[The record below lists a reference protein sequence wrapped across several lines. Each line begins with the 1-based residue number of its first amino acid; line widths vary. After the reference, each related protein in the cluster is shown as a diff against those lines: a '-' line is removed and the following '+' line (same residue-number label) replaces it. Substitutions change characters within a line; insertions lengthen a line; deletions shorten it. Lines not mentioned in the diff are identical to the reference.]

1 MKRKRVAVL
10 FGGRSS
16 EYDVSL
22 ETAAAF
28 MAHIDRAAFEV
39 VPVWVE
45 RGSGA
50 WNIVPDGVPVE
61 RVGEWLETASRIRV
75 VLSPGRFTRGL
86 VMLGGRRPLRTV
98 QIDAALPL
106 LHGRNGEDGTVQG
119 AFELAGIPVVGCGA
133 ECSALCMDKR
143 LAHVVA
149 GAAGVPAPRSVL
161 VRKREFECAGAPDGA
176 ASVGFPCFVKPV
188 RSGSSI
194 GISLVERTSELEA
207 ALELAF
213 ERDDEALVEERVDG
227 SEVGVAVLERREEL
241 VCGEPDEI
249 ELAGGFFDFH
259 EKYSLETSSIH
270 VPARIPAPDRE
281 RVQEL
286 ARRVF
291 RALGCRGFARVDFFR
306 AADGR
311 LLFNEANT
319 IPGFTAHSR
328 FPMMMAAAG
337 WTFGR
342 AVNEI
347 LAEGVRR

>member
-75 VLSPGRFTRGL
+75 ALSPDRFTRGL

-149 GAAGVPAPRSVL
+149 GAGGVPAPSWVL
-161 VRKREFECAGAPDGA
+161 V
-176 ASVGFPCFVKPV
+176 S
-188 RSGSSI
+188 
-194 GISLVERTSELEA
+194 
-207 ALELAF
+207 
-213 ERDDEALVEERVDG
+213 
-227 SEVGVAVLERREEL
+227 
-241 VCGEPDEI
+241 
-249 ELAGGFFDFH
+249 
-259 EKYSLETSSIH
+259 
-270 VPARIPAPDRE
+270 
-281 RVQEL
+281 
-286 ARRVF
+286 
-291 RALGCRGFARVDFFR
+291 
-306 AADGR
+306 
-311 LLFNEANT
+311 
-319 IPGFTAHSR
+319 
-328 FPMMMAAAG
+328 
-337 WTFGR
+337 
-342 AVNEI
+342 
-347 LAEGVRR
+347 

>member
-28 MAHIDRAAFEV
+28 MAHIDRTAFEV

-45 RGSGA
+45 RESGA
-50 WNIVPDGVPVE
+50 WNIVPDGVPAE
-61 RVGEWLETASRIRV
+61 RAGEWLEAASRVRV
-75 VLSPGRFTRGL
+75 VLSPDRFTRGL
-86 VMLGGRRPLRTV
+86 VMLAGRSSLRAV
-98 QIDAALPL
+98 QLDAALPL
-106 LHGRNGEDGTVQG
+106 LHGKNGEDGTVQG
-119 AFELAGIPVVGCGA
+119 AFELAGIPVIGCGA

-149 GAAGVPAPRSVL
+149 GAAGVPSPRSVL
-161 VRKREFECAGAPDGA
+161 VRKRDFRRAGAPDGA
-176 ASVGFPCFVKPV
+176 ASVGLPCFVKPV

-194 GISLVERTSELEA
+194 GISLVERAPELDA
-207 ALELAF
+207 ALGLAF
-213 ERDDEALVEERVDG
+213 ERDDEVLVEERVEG
-227 SEVGVAVLERREEL
+227 SEVGVAVLERQGGL

-270 VPARIPAPDRE
+270 VPARISARE
-281 RVQEL
+281 RAGVQTL

-291 RALGCRGFARVDFFR
+291 RALGCRGFARIDFFR
-306 AADGR
+306 TADGS

-319 IPGFTAHSR
+319 VPGFTAHSR

-337 WTFGR
+337 WTFER
-342 AVNEI
+342 TVSEI
-347 LAEGVRR
+347 LTEGVRR

>member
-1 MKRKRVAVL
+1 MERKRVAVL

-16 EYDVSL
+16 EYNVSL

-28 MAHIDRAAFEV
+28 MARIDRKRFDV
-39 VPVWVE
+39 VPVWIE
-45 RGSGA
+45 QESGA
-50 WNIVPDGVPVE
+50 WSIVPDDVPAE
-61 RVGEWLETASRIRV
+61 RAGEWLETASRVRV
-75 VLSPGRFTRGL
+75 ALSPDRFTRGL
-86 VMLGGRRPLRTV
+86 VMLGGRRPFRAV
-98 QIDAALPL
+98 QLDAALPL
-106 LHGRNGEDGTVQG
+106 LHGKNGEDGTVQG
-119 AFELAGIPVVGCGA
+119 AFELAGIPVIGCGA

-143 LAHVVA
+143 IAHAVA
-149 GAAGVPAPRSVL
+149 GAVGVPAPRSVL
-161 VRKREFECAGAPDGA
+161 VRKREFERAGVPDGA
-176 ASVGFPCFVKPV
+176 SSVGFPCFVKPV

-194 GISLVERTSELEA
+194 GISLVERTSELKA

-213 ERDDEALVEERVDG
+213 ERDDEALVEERVEG

-270 VPARIPAPDRE
+270 VPARIPARE
-281 RVQEL
+281 RARVQEL

-306 AADGR
+306 SADGR

-328 FPMMMAAAG
+328 FPMMMKAAG
-337 WTFGR
+337 WTFER
-342 AVNEI
+342 TVNEI
-347 LAEGVRR
+347 LAEGVGL

>member
-39 VPVWVE
+39 VPVWIE
-45 RGSGA
+45 RESGA
-50 WNIVPDGVPVE
+50 WNIVPDGVPAE
-61 RVGEWLETASRIRV
+61 GTARWLETVPRTRA
-75 VLSPGRFTRGL
+75 VLSPDRFTRGL
-86 VMLGGRRPLRTV
+86 VMLGGRSPLRVV
-98 QIDAALPL
+98 QLDAALPL
-106 LHGRNGEDGTVQG
+106 LHGRCGEDGTVQG
-119 AFELAGIPVVGCGA
+119 AFELAGIPVIGCGA

-149 GAAGVPAPRSVL
+149 GTAGVPAPRSVL
-161 VRKREFECAGAPDGA
+161 VRKRDFDRAGAPDGA
-176 ASVGFPCFVKPV
+176 RSVGFPCFVKPV

-194 GISLVERTSELEA
+194 GISLVERASELDA
-207 ALELAF
+207 ALGIAF
-213 ERDDEALVEERVDG
+213 ERDDEALVEERVEG
-227 SEVGVAVLERREEL
+227 SEVGVAVLERRGGL

-259 EKYSLETSSIH
+259 EKYSLETSRIH
-270 VPARIPAPDRE
+270 VPARIPARE
-281 RVQEL
+281 RAGVQAL

-291 RALGCRGFARVDFFR
+291 CALGCRGFARIDFFR

-319 IPGFTAHSR
+319 VPGFTAHSR

-337 WTFGR
+337 WTFER
-342 AVNEI
+342 TVNEI
-347 LAEGVRR
+347 LAEGTGR